1 MRVLTIQVEN
11 ELCSKPDQGM
21 RIGLARL
28 FNRIRQIGQKRK
40 VEIVVA
46 IPEVAD
52 LDIIDQL
59 PCLLFVE
66 QQCRNR
72 NQGGGLKRQAVAV
85 IELRQ
90 RHRVKERGH
99 EMVNELDG
107 ALRSRDQ
114 S

>member
-1 MRVLTIQVEN
+1 
-11 ELCSKPDQGM
+11 M

-59 PCLLFVE
+59 PRLPSVA

-72 NQGGGLKRQAVAV
+72 NKGCGLKR
-85 IELRQ
+85 
-90 RHRVKERGH
+90 
-99 EMVNELDG
+99 
-107 ALRSRDQ
+107 
-114 S
+114 